1 MDNLPQLLDQ
11 PTLWGLTVGQ
21 TLGVILVAFVLLAG
35 WIFVRVVMRL
45 AGILFRL
52 GCAAIIVFIGGLV
65 IFLLLSNLTG
75 Q

>member
-1 MDNLPQLLDQ
+1 LDNLPQLLDQ
-11 PTLWGLTVGQ
+11 PTFWGLTVGQ
-21 TLGVILVAFVLLAG
+21 TLGVVLVAFVLLAG
-35 WIFVRVVMRL
+35 WIFVRFVMRL

-65 IFLLLSNLTG
+65 IFLILSNLAN